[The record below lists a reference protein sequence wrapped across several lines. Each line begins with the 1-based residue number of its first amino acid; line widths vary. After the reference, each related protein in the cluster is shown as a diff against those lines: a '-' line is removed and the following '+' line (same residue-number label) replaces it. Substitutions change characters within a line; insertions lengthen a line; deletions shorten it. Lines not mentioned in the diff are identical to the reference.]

1 MTQPFGEVYL
11 LTNTVNG
18 KQYVGQT
25 TRGAKYRWR
34 DHQHDAKRRGNKSV
48 LGRAIRKYGA
58 TSFTLMVLDFAYDPS
73 ELDAKEI
80 HWISTK
86 GTLSPQRL
94 QCETWRP
101 EGS

>member
-1 MTQPFGEVYL
+1 MIRPFGEVYL

-58 TSFTLMVLDFAYDPS
+58 TSFTITVLDFAYDPNHPK
-73 ELDAKEI
+73 L
-80 HWISTK
+80 
-86 GTLSPQRL
+86 PRL
-94 QCETWRP
+94 RLFVP
-101 EGS
+101 GSANVPGAV